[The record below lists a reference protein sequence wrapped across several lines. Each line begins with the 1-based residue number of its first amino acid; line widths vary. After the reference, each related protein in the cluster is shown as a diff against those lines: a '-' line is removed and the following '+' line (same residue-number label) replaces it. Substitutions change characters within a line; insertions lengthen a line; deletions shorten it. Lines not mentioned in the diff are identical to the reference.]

1 MPGQFEILTGK
12 TGKCHFVL
20 KAANRQVILTSET
33 YESLAACKNGIA
45 SVKNNAGNDAA
56 FERKTAKDG
65 RPFFTLIASNKQVIG
80 ASQMYASNVAAF
92 IKLLVSDGSLKLN
105 LNDEILRETLVTH
118 QHKVVNAQLCKPA
131 VGGPVNS

>member
-80 ASQMYASNVAAF
+80 ASQMYASASGRSNGIRSVKA
-92 IKLLVSDGSLKLN
+92 
-105 LNDEILRETLVTH
+105 
-118 QHKVVNAQLCKPA
+118 NATKSPIVDLP
-131 VGGPVNS
+131 G